1 MPPEET
7 LDSYRPVIWQEAFIR
22 AVDEPDRET
31 LARLIHEA
39 EIAIC
44 LRRLQLENPANY
56 HDEVRAMDIA
66 TQAMDAI
73 KVQKLG
79 VGRKLAAWHDCHEF
93 LKTA

>member
-1 MPPEET
+1 VE
-7 LDSYRPVIWQEAFIR
+7 R
-22 AVDEPDRET
+22 
-31 LARLIHEA
+31 
-39 EIAIC
+39 AIC

-56 HDEVRAMDIA
+56 RNEVRAMEIA

-79 VGRKLAAWHDCHEF
+79 MGTMRAAWHDCREF